1 MKKLDIYNCN
11 DAFTSSSKIM
21 EFVARKSATSE
32 ALMLTRLPK
41 NAVEMLAYAV
51 AGCVD
56 HALTGGLAVSIV
68 AGDTWLFCDFGVHK
82 TEVVFDDS
90 RKAELLSFYGL

>member
-1 MKKLDIYNCN
+1 
-11 DAFTSSSKIM
+11 
-21 EFVARKSATSE
+21 
-32 ALMLTRLPK
+32 
-41 NAVEMLAYAV
+41 MLAYAV

-56 HALTGGLAVSIV
+56 HALIGGLAVSIV

>member
-11 DAFTSSSKIM
+11 DAFTSSNKIM

-32 ALMLTRLPK
+32 ALMLTCLPK
-41 NAVEMLAYAV
+41 DAVEMLAYAV

-56 HALTGGLAVSIV
+56 HALIGGLAVSIV
-68 AGDTWLFCDFGVHK
+68 AGDTWLFCDFGVRK
-82 TEVVFDDS
+82 TDVVFDDA
-90 RKAELLSFYGL
+90 RKAELLKFYGL

>member
-11 DAFTSSSKIM
+11 DAFESSNKIM
-21 EFVARKSATSE
+21 ELVARKTATTE

-41 NAVEMLAYAV
+41 DTVEMLAYAV

-56 HALTGGLAVSIV
+56 HAPLGGLAVSIV
-68 AGDTWLFCDFGVHK
+68 AGDTWLFCDFGVRK
-82 TEVVFDDS
+82 TEVVFDNN
-90 RKAELLSFYGL
+90 RKAELLGFYGL

>member
-1 MKKLDIYNCN
+1 MKKLDIYSYN
-11 DAFTSSSKIM
+11 DAFGSSNKIM
-21 EFVARKSATSE
+21 ELVASKTATTE
-32 ALMLTRLPK
+32 ALMLTCLPK
-41 NAVEMLAYAV
+41 DEVEMLAYAV

-56 HALTGGLAVSIV
+56 HALIGGLAVSIV
-68 AGDTWLFCDFGVHK
+68 AGDTWLFCDFGVRK